1 MHRRYPFYAKKQKS
15 SVFAAFWSVH
25 ITSCISPKSV
35 LYWWSKQGVC
45 QRKSLRKE
53 IGIMKKIICKV
64 EYDTE
69 TAQLIGKAT
78 SGEFGDPAGYEESLY
93 LTEDGKYFIYVN
105 GGAESIYP
113 KEDIKRLAKDKVKAW
128 KSEKGI

>member
-1 MHRRYPFYAKKQKS
+1 
-15 SVFAAFWSVH
+15 
-25 ITSCISPKSV
+25 
-35 LYWWSKQGVC
+35 
-45 QRKSLRKE
+45 
-53 IGIMKKIICKV
+53 MKKIICKV